1 MNRRIDIRRN
11 FPLHLMLLPGVAL
24 VIVYSYW
31 PMAGLML
38 AFQKFNIASFSHGG
52 YFASPFVG
60 FDNFKYVFGMP
71 EFPRVLWNTIF
82 IASMKIVAG
91 TIVPILFALLLN
103 EVAKIWLK
111 RVVQTV
117 TYLPYF
123 LSWVILGGIISDI
136 LASDGL
142 VNQFLIWLHL
152 EPVFF
157 MGDNRIFPYMLV
169 ATDLW
174 KSTGFN
180 TIIYLAA
187 LTAINPSLYEAAVI
201 DGANRW
207 KQTLHVT
214 LPGMMPIIVL
224 LGTLSLGDILNA
236 GFEQI
241 FVLYNPVVFQ
251 SGDIID
257 TFNYR
262 IGLLGAKYDI
272 GTAIGL
278 FKSCV
283 SLVMVSVSY
292 ALASKFANYRIF

>member
-1 MNRRIDIRRN
+1 MKRN
-11 FPLHLMLLPGVAL
+11 IPLHFMLLPGVVL
-24 VIVYSYW
+24 VFIYSYW
-31 PMAGLML
+31 PMAGLVL
-38 AFQKFNIASFSHGG
+38 AFQKFNIARFASGG
-52 YFASPFVG
+52 YFASPFIG
-60 FDNFKYVFGMP
+60 IDNFKYVFGMP
-71 EFPRVLWNTIF
+71 EFPRVLWNTVF

-91 TIVPILFALLLN
+91 TVAPILFAILLN
-103 EVAKIWLK
+103 EVGKAWLK
-111 RVVQTV
+111 RAVQTV

-136 LASDGL
+136 LSSDGMI
-142 VNQFLIWLHL
+142 NQMLASLHFQ
-152 EPVFF
+152 PVFF
-157 MGDNRIFPYMLV
+157 LGDNRVFPYMLV
-169 ATDLW
+169 ITDLW

-187 LTAINPSLYEAAVI
+187 LTSINPALYEAAVI